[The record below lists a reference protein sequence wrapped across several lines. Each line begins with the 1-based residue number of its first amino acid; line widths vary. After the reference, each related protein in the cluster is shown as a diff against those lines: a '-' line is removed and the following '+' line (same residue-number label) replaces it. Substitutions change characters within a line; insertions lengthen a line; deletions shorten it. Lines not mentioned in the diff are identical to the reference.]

1 MNAYVVLQTLHSVNR
16 WLVLLFLVWAIVS
29 AITARSTMNA
39 APVAAGMRAVLPKG
53 ALPAFITT
61 HIQLLLG
68 LILYFGAIAGLS
80 GVGSP
85 NVIMDKDAW
94 AGPGGEVYR
103 FYSVTHFSFML
114 AAVVII
120 TVGYMVAK
128 RSATDA
134 RAGFWILLSYAV
146 GLGLILWNIPWPG
159 RGLGGGWY

>member
-1 MNAYVVLQTLHSVNR
+1 MVYTVLSHLHSVNR

-29 AITARSTMNA
+29 AITARSTMNT

-68 LILYFGAIAGLS
+68 LILYFAAVAGLE

-85 NVIMDKDAW
+85 WVIMDKDTW
-94 AGPGGEVYR
+94 AADGGEVYR
-103 FYSVTHFSFML
+103 FYSVTHFTYML

-146 GLGLILWNIPWPG
+146 GLGLILFNIPWPG
-159 RGLGGGWY
+159 RGLQGGWY